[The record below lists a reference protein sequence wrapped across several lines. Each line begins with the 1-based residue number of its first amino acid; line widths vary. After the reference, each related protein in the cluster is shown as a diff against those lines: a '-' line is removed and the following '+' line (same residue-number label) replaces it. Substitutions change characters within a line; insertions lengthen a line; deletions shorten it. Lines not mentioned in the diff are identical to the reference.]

1 MKGIMSMKR
10 LSAFVLCAAFTL
22 GAAVFAAPGGPAPV
36 DLGSAARFAVL
47 SGTQVTN
54 TATATIINGDLGQW
68 PTADIPTGFVFSV
81 SPGPGVVNGSV
92 HIADLAAEN
101 GQAALTI
108 AYNDAAGRTTGVV
121 VLTDNVDLGGQTLVP
136 GLYKYNGSAAVL
148 TGDLI
153 LHGKGVYIFQIA
165 AGLTVS
171 NGARVVLTGGAQA
184 ADVFWQVGSTATLG
198 TNSEFNGTILA
209 FTSITLATGATMD
222 GRALARNG
230 DVTLDFN
237 TITVPSGKVKGKP

>member
-1 MKGIMSMKR
+1 MKSMKT
-10 LSAFVLCAAFTL
+10 LSASVLCAAFTL
-22 GAAVFAAPGGPAPV
+22 GAAVAAAPKPSPKPV
-36 DLGSAARFAVL
+36 DLGAAGRFAVL

-54 TATATIINGDLGQW
+54 TATATVINGDLGQW
-68 PTADIPTGFVFSV
+68 PTADIPTGFDFSV

-92 HIADLAAEN
+92 HIVDRVAEN

-153 LHGKGVYIFQIA
+153 LAGKGVYIFQIA

-171 NGARVVLTGGAQA
+171 NDARVVLTGGAQA
-184 ADVFWQVGSTATLG
+184 ADVFWQVGSSATLG
-198 TNSEFNGTILA
+198 TNSEFSGTILA
-209 FTSITLATGATMD
+209 LTSITLASGATMD

-237 TITVPSGKVKGKP
+237 TITVPGRKGHGKP